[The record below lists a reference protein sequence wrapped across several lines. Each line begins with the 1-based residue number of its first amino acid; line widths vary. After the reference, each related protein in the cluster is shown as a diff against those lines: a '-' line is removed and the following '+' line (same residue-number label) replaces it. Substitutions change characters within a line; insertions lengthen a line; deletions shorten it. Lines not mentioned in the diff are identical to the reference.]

1 VLIACSANASARSA
15 DGTTKCE
22 QASNL
27 FTTRGGGGRAVF
39 GTVMYSGTGVST
51 LAVFLK
57 MIGFTPLPPESALAS

>member
-1 VLIACSANASARSA
+1 MLIACSANASARSA

-27 FTTRGGGGRAVF
+27 FTTGGGRAVF